1 MRRPCLSLITL
12 LLLLLLTAPVPP
24 AESAESADR
33 ADRRQREADFVLHNG
48 KVFTADPHRPWAEAV
63 AIRGARLVAVGDDA
77 RVRALEGPDT
87 VVIDLGGRVVVPG
100 FNDSHAHLAVGFPR
114 LTLPPIDIPGP
125 GPSLAAALDQ
135 VAAAVAVAEPGEPI
149 LAFVG
154 EALILDPAATRLAL
168 DPVSPD
174 NPVLL
179 VTWSSHS
186 ALINTAAM
194 ALAGLAEDEPDPFGG
209 SYDRFP
215 GTDTLNGV
223 VNEYGLFRMVRSLRD
238 AVPDAVLRAQ
248 FEALTGQLAQ
258 VGVTTAQ
265 EMTIG
270 LTRERSDRVLAGAD
284 LKARLRTICVPM
296 AVDEPCRPTRFD
308 PTDRVT
314 PSGIKWI
321 LDGTPVER
329 SAALRE
335 PYADF
340 PGRGRF
346 NPTPAELRR
355 IALRGLLGAP
365 ARNQLLFHAFGDRA
379 IDNALGILDRT
390 APDPVWRRLRP
401 RIEHGDMIQPEHLPR
416 ARRLGAIV
424 VQNPTHF
431 TLELEPSLGP
441 ARAAAAQPL
450 RSLLDAG
457 IRLAL
462 GSDSPGP
469 NPFVDL
475 FFAVTHPSRPD
486 EAITMEQA
494 VTAYTRGS
502 AYAEF
507 EEDRKGSLRPGY
519 LADLAVLS
527 QDIFT
532 IPPPAVPATTSLLT
546 LVGGE
551 VVWDAGVL
559 AEAAPSRR

>member
-12 LLLLLLTAPVPP
+12 LLLLFLTAPAP
-24 AESAESADR
+24 AADR
-33 ADRRQREADFVLHNG
+33 ADRRPREADLVLHNG
-48 KVFTADPHRPWAEAV
+48 KVFTADPHQPWAEAV
-63 AIRGARLVAVGDDA
+63 AVRGARLVAVGDDA

-87 VVIDLGGRVVVPG
+87 VSVDLGGRVVVPG

-125 GPSLAAALDQ
+125 GPSLAAAVAQ
-135 VAAAVAVAEPGEPI
+135 VAAAVAGATPGEPI

-168 DPVSPD
+168 DPVSPA

-179 VTWSSHS
+179 VTWTSHS

-223 VNEYGLFRMVRSLRD
+223 VNEYGLFQMVRALRD

-296 AVDEPCRPTRFD
+296 AVDESCRATRFD
-308 PTDRVT
+308 PRDRVT
-314 PSGIKWI
+314 PSGMKWI

-346 NPTPAELRR
+346 NPTLAELRR

-390 APDPVWRRLRP
+390 APGPAWRRLRP

-431 TLELEPSLGP
+431 SLEDSSPPWGPSAPPPPNPSSRCSTPASASPWAPTARRPTPSSTSSSPSPTPPTPTRRSPWSRRSPPTPAARPTPNSRKTARAPSGP
-441 ARAAAAQPL
+441 ATWPTS
-450 RSLLDAG
+450 RS
-457 IRLAL
+457 
-462 GSDSPGP
+462 
-469 NPFVDL
+469 
-475 FFAVTHPSRPD
+475 SR
-486 EAITMEQA
+486 
-494 VTAYTRGS
+494 R
-502 AYAEF
+502 
-507 EEDRKGSLRPGY
+507 
-519 LADLAVLS
+519 
-527 QDIFT
+527 
-532 IPPPAVPATTSLLT
+532 TSS
-546 LVGGE
+546 
-551 VVWDAGVL
+551 
-559 AEAAPSRR
+559 PSRRRRCRRPPA